1 MPTLL
6 ETLTQHL
13 GGDALKQLSAQL
25 GTDERTTNTAVSAA
39 LPAIVGALA
48 RNTSSP
54 AGATALD
61 SALAKDHD
69 GSVLDNPTGAL
80 ASPQLGA
87 VGSGILKHVFG
98 DRQGVVAAGVG
109 EVAGLDS
116 AKSGKLLAMLAP
128 LVLAALARK
137 RQTDGLDAGGL
148 AETLGQER
156 ARLNTPGGGAFGSL
170 MQLIDRNH
178 DGSVVDD
185 VGGMLGGMFKR

>member
-13 GGDALKQLSAQL
+13 GGDALSQPSRQL
-25 GTDERTTNTAVSAA
+25 GTDERTTSTAITAA

-54 AGATALD
+54 AGATALE
-61 SALAKDHD
+61 SALVKDHD
-69 GSVLDNPTGAL
+69 GSVLDNPTAAL
-80 ASPQLGA
+80 ANPQLD
-87 VGSGILKHVFG
+87 VGSGILRHVFG
-98 DRQGVVAAGVG
+98 ERQGVVAAGVG

-116 AKSGKLLAMLAP
+116 AKSSKLLAMLAP

-148 AETLGQER
+148 AGMLGQER
-156 ARLNTPGGGAFGSL
+156 ARLDTQGGGAFGAL